1 MLLTGFDSKYLNT
14 LYVDKNL
21 KYHRLI
27 QAFSRTNRV
36 LNESK
41 KHGNIL
47 DFRSQQLAVDDAIAL
62 FSGENKGDAK
72 KIWLVDVASV
82 VIEKYQKAV
91 EALGEFMQEQN
102 LVGEP
107 EEAYNLKGDTARITF
122 VKNFKEVQRLKT
134 QLDQYTD
141 LDDTQK
147 AEIEQ
152 ILPTEKLQG
161 LRSSYLEIAK
171 QLREVQQKEGDK
183 APEAV
188 QQLDFEFV
196 LFASAVIDYDY
207 IMNLIA
213 QSTQQKSAKEKMTQE
228 QIINILCAQSN
239 MMDEQETLTAY
250 INSLDWNKGQ
260 DVQALRKGYE
270 VFKAEQ
276 QNKELA
282 SIAEKYALPTADLQP
297 FVQNIIDRKLT
308 DLLAP
313 LGLGWKDRRHK
324 ELALMEDLVPQ
335 LKKIAQE
342 AEISGL
348 KAYE

>member
-1 MLLTGFDSKYLNT
+1 
-14 LYVDKNL
+14 
-21 KYHRLI
+21 
-27 QAFSRTNRV
+27 
-36 LNESK
+36 
-41 KHGNIL
+41 
-47 DFRSQQLAVDDAIAL
+47 
-62 FSGENKGDAK
+62 
-72 KIWLVDVASV
+72 
-82 VIEKYQKAV
+82 
-91 EALGEFMQEQN
+91 
-102 LVGEP
+102 
-107 EEAYNLKGDTARITF
+107 
-122 VKNFKEVQRLKT
+122 VQRLKT

-297 FVQNIIDRKLT
+297 FVQNIIDRKIFDAEKLT